1 MRRATAASVCS
12 SSMLVIRKAEPRDV
26 PLMLAFIREL
36 AEYEKEPQAV
46 VATEEDLLRD
56 GFGQSPR
63 YFCLVADWEGT
74 PAGFAF
80 YFHFY
85 SAWLGRWGV
94 YLEGLDVTP
103 GPRGR
108 GIGRGPVLG
117 LGREAVRGEG

>member
-36 AEYEKEPQAV
+36 AGYETEPQAV

-74 PAGFAF
+74 PAGFAL
-80 YFHFY
+80 YFPTY
-85 SAWLGRWGV
+85 STPLGSWGGCLRGL
-94 YLEGLDVTP
+94 YLTP
-103 GPRGR
+103 RPRG
-108 GIGRGPVLG
+108 
-117 LGREAVRGEG
+117 

>member
-46 VATEEDLLRD
+46 AATEEDLLRD

-80 YFHFY
+80 FFPTY
-85 SAWLGRWGV
+85 STWPGRWGV
-94 YLEGLDVTP
+94 CPEGLNMTP
-103 GPRGR
+103 RPRG
-108 GIGRGPVLG
+108 
-117 LGREAVRGEG
+117 

>member
-74 PAGFAF
+74 PAGVALSFPN
-80 YFHFY
+80 YTP
-85 SAWLGRWGV
+85 R
-94 YLEGLDVTP
+94 LDRESTP
-103 GPRGR
+103 PKS
-108 GIGRGPVLG
+108 P
-117 LGREAVRGEG
+117 

>member
-26 PLMLAFIREL
+26 PQMLAFIREL

-46 VATEEDLLRD
+46 VATEDDLLRD

-74 PAGFAF
+74 PAGFP
-80 YFHFY
+80 FHFPTH
-85 SAWLGRWGV
+85 STLVGRWGV
-94 YLEGLDVTP
+94 VLEELYVDP
-103 GPRGR
+103 P
-108 GIGRGPVLG
+108 L
-117 LGREAVRGEG
+117 